1 MTHPALMIFGSTK
14 QRRVLILGGGDGG
27 IARECLRFPTVQ
39 EVINIDIDE
48 AVTARS
54 KEYFP
59 HVSSGLS
66 DSRLQM
72 LHEDASAWLE
82 KEVRADGKFDLIII
96 DFTDHPLAENG
107 EEGFF
112 TLKLHKHLRALL
124 PDDGIIVHNFG
135 TLLAEFE
142 IFDDG
147 FGKYVKTM
155 GSVFPLSLSTPDY
168 GSPYFLILSS
178 VDPDLKPLEAPDWK
192 FWESL
197 KLDTKFY
204 GGPIQHEALFQ
215 GMPAEARTLFGLP
228 AVGMPHPLMP
238 SPIKLPFRNVRFLN
252 VHAGIGR
259 KSGKLPQHMED
270 EDEDGEEEADLDHVV
285 FKTDSPAGNKI
296 EVVGD
301 IPAKRQLVLNHEP
314 EIADRTDTRE
324 ESMVLPAMN
333 MLGSRAKRVLVLGGG
348 TGSLA
353 HLILQWPSLQELV
366 VLEADKA
373 VMKVT
378 ERFFPERARALKDPR
393 VELVIQNAFDWMA
406 PGNAGA
412 SAGNFDLVV
421 VAIKD
426 LPWMETKATTRIP
439 KTASFYKQLRRL
451 AAPGGL
457 IVQEAGSRASMQQVE
472 HLLAL
477 HRAHFAKTWPMSFSI
492 LLHTA
497 GDFMNK
503 TSMMDGFWYRPP
515 GFLLLSSVD
524 KEQLDPCQIDW
535 KNWRTFETHAKEIDA
550 PELSFYHPSL
560 HCSLFTLPTEIEA
573 LLGAKSIPSIP
584 FVDHVSDEL

>member
-27 IARECLRFPTVQ
+27 IARECLRYPNVH

-48 AVTARS
+48 AVTIKS

-59 HVSSGLS
+59 RVSSGLP
-66 DSRLQM
+66 DSRLKM
-72 LHEDASAWLE
+72 LHEDALAWLK
-82 KEVRADGKFDLIII
+82 KEEGDGGKFDLVLV
-96 DFTDHPLAENG
+96 DFTDDPIDG
-107 EEGFF
+107 IF
-112 TLKLHKHLRALL
+112 TMKLHKRLRALL
-124 PDDGIIVHNFG
+124 TDDGIIVHNLG
-135 TLLAEFE
+135 TLLMGYEKISEVFS
-142 IFDDG
+142 
-147 FGKYVKTM
+147 KYVKTM
-155 GSVFPLSLSTPDY
+155 GSVFPLSLITPDY
-168 GSPYFLILSS
+168 ESPYLLCLSS
-178 VDPDLKPLEAPDWK
+178 ADPDMKPLEAPDWE

-204 GGPIQHEALFQ
+204 GGRSQHEALFQ
-215 GMPAEARTLFGLP
+215 GNSAEAGALFGLP
-228 AVGMPHPLMP
+228 TIGVHRPLMP
-238 SPIKLPFRNVRFLN
+238 SPIKLPFHKIVSGR
-252 VHAGIGR
+252 GR
-259 KSGKLPQHMED
+259 KTGNVPERMED
-270 EDEDGEEEADLDHVV
+270 ADDEGDDEEVV
-285 FKTDSPAGNKI
+285 FKTVSPAGTKI
-296 EVVGD
+296 AVLGD
-301 IPAKRQLVLNHEP
+301 KPHVRTLYLNAEEDIGSHTEY
-314 EIADRTDTRE
+314 RE
-324 ESMVLPAMN
+324 ESMVLPALN